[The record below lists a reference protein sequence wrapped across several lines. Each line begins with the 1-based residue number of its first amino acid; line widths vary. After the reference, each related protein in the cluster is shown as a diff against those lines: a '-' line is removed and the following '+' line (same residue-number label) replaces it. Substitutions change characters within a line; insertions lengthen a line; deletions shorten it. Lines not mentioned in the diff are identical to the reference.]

1 MRSLSSSAKAG
12 ATYCISQTVKRVSD
26 VLRGNTVVDI
36 RSSPEAV
43 AHIMQPSSFISQM
56 GN

>member
-1 MRSLSSSAKAG
+1 MHSLASSAKAG
-12 ATYCISQTVKRVSD
+12 ATYCISQSVKRVND
-26 VLRGNTVVDI
+26 VLRGNPVVDI
-36 RSSPEAV
+36 RSIPEAV

>member
-12 ATYCISQTVKRVSD
+12 ATYCISQSVKRVSD